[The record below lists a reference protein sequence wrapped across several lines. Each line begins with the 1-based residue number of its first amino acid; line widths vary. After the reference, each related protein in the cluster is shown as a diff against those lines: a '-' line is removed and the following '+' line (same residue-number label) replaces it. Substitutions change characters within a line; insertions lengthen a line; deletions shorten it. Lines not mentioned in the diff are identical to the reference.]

1 MINKAYHKLIIFAQC
16 FHQTRLNLS
25 GRRQPASEANMSK
38 DNQEHRLANFRQ
50 IIKSVGG
57 LVPVFLINYACF
69 LFINHLISVIRDA
82 FCIAVDNGDR

>member
-57 LVPVFLINYACF
+57 LVPVFF
-69 LFINHLISVIRDA
+69 D
-82 FCIAVDNGDR
+82 